1 MMNAATAVLFLLSI
15 GELTSVA
22 EDWKK
27 IARDTDEPA
36 LGQQVIHVLPQSQ
49 AERIGLKVG
58 EFVVQVDEQQ
68 VRGFGIRNFNVE
80 RALFFVPKGG
90 KSDYAA
96 VESGASSVRFAP
108 RPEVFPNLLDFPT
121 GFPAVL
127 R

>member
-1 MMNAATAVLFLLSI
+1 MMNAATAVFFLLSI
-15 GELTSVA
+15 GVLTSVA

-36 LGQQVIHVLPQSQ
+36 LGQQVMHVLPQSQ

-58 EFVVQVDEQQ
+58 DFVVQVDGQQ

-90 KSDYAA
+90 KSDYAT
-96 VESGASSVRFAP
+96 VESGAS
-108 RPEVFPNLLDFPT
+108 
-121 GFPAVL
+121 
-127 R
+127 